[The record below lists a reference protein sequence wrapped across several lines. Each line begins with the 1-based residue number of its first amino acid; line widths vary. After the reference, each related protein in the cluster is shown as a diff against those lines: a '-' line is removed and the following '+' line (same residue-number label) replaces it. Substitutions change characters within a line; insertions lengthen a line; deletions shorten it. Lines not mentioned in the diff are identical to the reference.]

1 MAIKIANQTI
11 ISDSRELQNIASTDV
26 DTRNA
31 INNAIALQSNVLTI
45 YDSLGS
51 PVRVF
56 YTANA
61 VIT

>member
-51 PVRVF
+51 PV
-56 YTANA
+56 
-61 VIT
+61 